1 MTAFL
6 RARNVGLE
14 LPLDIYSGSRTGALR
29 AALGGR
35 ERVHR
40 PILSGVDFAAAEGDR
55 IGLLGL
61 NGAGKT
67 TLLRVLNG
75 AIPPSAGRVEREGS
89 VQSLL
94 NPMLGFDELATVVE
108 NIYLRGTAMGL
119 RRRQLQGAM
128 DDILMF
134 AGLEAKAGHPLHTLS
149 SGQRMRLGFAIST
162 AVQPDILLMDEWL
175 STGDAAFLDR
185 AQQRMRS
192 RFQGSRI
199 VFLASHSPAFVRILC
214 NKAIVLD
221 EGRMR
226 FFGAVEDALDD
237 YRDVVSRASADM
249 RAQIAEMDPLLF
261 GDCTGIIERVRT
273 AGPLVQIQ
281 GWATNANGGE
291 VGVICVEL
299 NGSQHFFEEF
309 ERLDRED
316 VRLHL
321 GRARG
326 RFGFKVV
333 VNRGHSDG
341 AQAIARQMRVSVGR
355 SKSDLGAPLP
365 LAKAGIVEVVGE
377 S

>member
-1 MTAFL
+1 MTAYL

-14 LPLDIYSGSRTGALR
+14 LPLDIHNGSRTGALR

-40 PILSGVDFAAAEGDR
+40 RILSGVDFTASEGDR

-75 AIPPSAGRVEREGS
+75 AIPPTVGRVERDGS

-108 NIYLRGTAMGL
+108 NVYLRGTAMGL
-119 RRRQLQGAM
+119 RRRQLQNVM

-134 AGLEAKAGHPLHTLS
+134 AGLESKAGHPLHTLS

-162 AVQPDILLMDEWL
+162 AVQPDILFMDEWL

-273 AGPLVQIQ
+273 VGPAIEIH
-281 GWATNANGGE
+281 GWAEDGKGGE
-291 VGVICVEL
+291 VGVVRVEL
-299 NGSQHFFEEF
+299 DGRTEFFEEF
-309 ERLDRED
+309 ERFDRED

-321 GRARG
+321 GRRSG
-326 RFGFKVV
+326 RFGFCVT
-333 VNRGHSDG
+333 VNRGTLQSPETVMERLSVSAG
-341 AQAIARQMRVSVGR
+341 ASRSRLSV
-355 SKSDLGAPLP
+355 PLP
-365 LAKAGIVEVVGE
+365 LAKAGVVEIVDR
-377 S
+377 

>member
-1 MTAFL
+1 MSTYL
-6 RARNVGLE
+6 HARNVGLE
-14 LPLDIYSGSRTGALR
+14 LPLDIHNGSRTGALR

-35 ERVHR
+35 DRVYR
-40 PILSGVDFAAAEGDR
+40 RILSGVDFRAEEGDR

-75 AIPPSAGRVEREGS
+75 ALPPTFGRIERHGT

-94 NPMLGFDELATVVE
+94 NPMLGFDEQATVVE
-108 NIYLRGTAMGL
+108 NVYLRGTAMGL
-119 RRRQLQGAM
+119 RRRQLQSAL
-128 DDILMF
+128 DDILRF
-134 AGLEAKAGHPLHTLS
+134 AGLEEKAGHPLHTLS

-226 FFGAVEDALDD
+226 FFGAVEDALND
-237 YRDVVSRASADM
+237 YRDVVSRASAEM
-249 RAQIAEMDPLLF
+249 RAEIAEMDPLLF
-261 GDCTGIIERVRT
+261 GDCTGVIVRVRT

-281 GWATNANGGE
+281 GWATSASGGE
-291 VGVICVEL
+291 IGVVCVDVD
-299 NGSQHFFEEF
+299 GGRHFFEEF
-309 ERLDRED
+309 DRLDRED

-321 GRARG
+321 GRSRG
-326 RFGFKVV
+326 QFGFKVT
-333 VNRGHSDG
+333 VNRGRSEG
-341 AQAIARQMRVSVGR
+341 ADIIARQVRVSVGR

-365 LAKAGIVEVVGE
+365 LAKSGIVEVVKA